1 MLIEPPKKGTVVF
14 EYIPMNLNSYR
25 KAYGQL
31 TWVDLAYCTFRLQ
44 AGLLYATEEEVLERI
59 ELEKKLMAQRKNEL
73 SKIKQGFD
81 KDVTYTARIH

>member
-31 TWVDLAYCTFRLQ
+31 TWMDVEYCAFRLK
-44 AGLLYATEEEVLERI
+44 AGLLYATEAEVLVRI
-59 ELEKKLMAQRKNEL
+59 ELEKKAVAYMQKVLKGN
-73 SKIKQGFD
+73 
-81 KDVTYTARIH
+81 

>member
-31 TWVDLAYCTFRLQ
+31 TWIDVEYCTFRLK
-44 AGLLYATEEEVLERI
+44 AGLLYATEDEVLARI
-59 ELEKKLMAQRKNEL
+59 ELEKKVVAYMQKVLKGN
-73 SKIKQGFD
+73 
-81 KDVTYTARIH
+81 

>member
-31 TWVDLAYCTFRLQ
+31 TWMDVEYFVFRLK
-44 AGLLYATEEEVLERI
+44 AGLLYATEAEVLARI
-59 ELEKKLMAQRKNEL
+59 ELEKKAVAYMQKVLKGN
-73 SKIKQGFD
+73 
-81 KDVTYTARIH
+81 

>member
-31 TWVDLAYCTFRLQ
+31 TWMDVEYCAFRLK
-44 AGLLYATEEEVLERI
+44 AGLLYASEAEVLARI
-59 ELEKKLMAQRKNEL
+59 ELEKKA
-73 SKIKQGFD
+73 
-81 KDVTYTARIH
+81 VTYMQKVLKGN

>member
-31 TWVDLAYCTFRLQ
+31 TWMDVEYCVFRLK
-44 AGLLYATEEEVLERI
+44 AGLLYATEAEVLARI
-59 ELEKKLMAQRKNEL
+59 ELEKKAVAYMH
-73 SKIKQGFD
+73 KILKGN
-81 KDVTYTARIH
+81 

>member
-31 TWVDLAYCTFRLQ
+31 TWIDVEYCTFRLK
-44 AGLLYATEEEVLERI
+44 AGLLYATEAEVLARI
-59 ELEKKLMAQRKNEL
+59 ELEKKAVAYMQKVLKGN
-73 SKIKQGFD
+73 
-81 KDVTYTARIH
+81 

>member
-1 MLIEPPKKGTVVF
+1 MLVEPPKKGIVVF

-31 TWVDLAYCTFRLQ
+31 TWMDVEYCAFRLK
-44 AGLLYATEEEVLERI
+44 AGLLYATEAEVLARI
-59 ELEKKLMAQRKNEL
+59 ELEKKLMTQRKNEL